1 MQKYKKIYLESLGY
15 TPSDFLACELTG
27 QRAVDIHHIVGR
39 GRGGSDRIENLI
51 ALTRAEHIDKGDKQQ
66 YMKMLLLK
74 HMQFLD
80 FNGVKYDT
88 NYFKDMILKYDN

>member
-1 MQKYKKIYLESLGY
+1 MESMGY
-15 TPSDFLACELTG
+15 SPVDFISCELTG
-27 QRAVDIHHIVGR
+27 QKAVDIHHIVSR

-51 ALTRAEHIDKGDKQQ
+51 ALTRAEHIDKGDKKQ

-80 FNGVKYDT
+80 FNGVKYDY
-88 NYFKDMILKYDN
+88 NYFKDMIIKYDH

>member
-1 MQKYKKIYLESLGY
+1 MAKYKEIYWESLGY
-15 TPSDFLACELTG
+15 VSGDFVCCELTG
-27 QRAVDIHHIVGR
+27 GKAVDIHHIVSR
-39 GRGGSDRIENLI
+39 GRGGSDRIENLM
-51 ALTRAEHIDKGDKQQ
+51 ALTREEHIDKGDKQQ

>member
-1 MQKYKKIYLESLGY
+1 MESLNYKLG
-15 TPSDFLACELTG
+15 DFICCELTG
-27 QRAVDIHHIVGR
+27 QRAVDIHHIVSR

-51 ALTRAEHIDKGDKQQ
+51 ALTRSEHIDKGDKKQ

-80 FNGVKYDT
+80 FNGVKYDY
-88 NYFKDMILKYDN
+88 NYFKDMIIKYDH